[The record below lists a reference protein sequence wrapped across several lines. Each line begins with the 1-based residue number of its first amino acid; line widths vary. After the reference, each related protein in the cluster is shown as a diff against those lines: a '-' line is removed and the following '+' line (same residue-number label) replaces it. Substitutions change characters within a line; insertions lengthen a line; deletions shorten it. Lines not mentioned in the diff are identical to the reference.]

1 MQFPIVIHH
10 DEGSS
15 YGVTVPDLPGC
26 FSGAETLEGV
36 FGPGGVEEAIRLHLD
51 VMKERGTE
59 APPMRPLEEH
69 VANEDYAGGVWAVV
83 DVDLADLA
91 VDVAVRINISMPSR
105 ILNKIDREAREAG
118 ETRSGFL
125 AKAALERIGA
135 EP

>member
-1 MQFPIVIHH
+1 
-10 DEGSS
+10 
-15 YGVTVPDLPGC
+15 
-26 FSGAETLEGV
+26 
-36 FGPGGVEEAIRLHLD
+36 
-51 VMKERGTE
+51 
-59 APPMRPLEEH
+59 MRPLEEH

-105 ILNKIDREAREAG
+105 VLNKIDREAREAG